1 MSVTI
6 REVIEAGGY
15 DLTTVDDANWLL
27 AQQEQFAELVEE
39 AEDFMEEI
47 DRLNEVAS
55 EEEAELEAM
64 QERADEERRTHQ
76 EDGEAV

>member
-64 QERADEERRTHQ
+64 QERADEERKARQ
-76 EDGEAV
+76 EDGENV